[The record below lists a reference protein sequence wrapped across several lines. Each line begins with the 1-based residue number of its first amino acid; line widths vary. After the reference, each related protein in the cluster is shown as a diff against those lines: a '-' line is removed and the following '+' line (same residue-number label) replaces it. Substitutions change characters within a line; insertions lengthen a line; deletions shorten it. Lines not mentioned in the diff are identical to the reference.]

1 MDTLRPLNYF
11 SNRNFLSCDLKSG
24 VLRSR
29 GGTRMIGVN
38 DDFLRGFVLACE
50 HETGPATA
58 LILRRCGQFFG
69 QRLGRRFEQELGSYL
84 ASPLRDRPM
93 QEFDLLLRDLWR
105 GTGLGEITIDWASGQ
120 HGFLSVSLDGSP
132 MQDIGPKG
140 HVADDMFCGAV
151 EGLFAHFTSGSLS
164 CFQTGDA
171 RLGDKG
177 GTTFIL
183 ASPELLPRLQ
193 GLVAA
198 KTPHAQIVAQLS
210 GAS

>member
-1 MDTLRPLNYF
+1 MEILRPLNYF
-11 SNRNFLSCDLKSG
+11 SSRDFLTCDLKAG

-29 GGTRMIGVN
+29 AGTRMIGIN

-69 QRLGRRFEQELGSYL
+69 QRLARRFDHELGGYF

-93 QEFDLLLRDLWR
+93 LEFDLLLRDLWR
-105 GTGLGEITIDWASGQ
+105 GTGLGEITIDWACGQ
-120 HGFLSVSLDGSP
+120 HGFLSVTLDSSP

-140 HVADDMFCGAV
+140 HTADDLFCGAI
-151 EGLFAHFTSGSLS
+151 EGFLSHFTSGSLS

-171 RLGDKG
+171 RLGDKS
-177 GTTFIL
+177 GTTFVL
-183 ASPELLPRLQ
+183 ASAELLPRLQ
-193 GLVAA
+193 ALVAA
-198 KTPHAQIVAQLS
+198 KTPHAQLVAQLS